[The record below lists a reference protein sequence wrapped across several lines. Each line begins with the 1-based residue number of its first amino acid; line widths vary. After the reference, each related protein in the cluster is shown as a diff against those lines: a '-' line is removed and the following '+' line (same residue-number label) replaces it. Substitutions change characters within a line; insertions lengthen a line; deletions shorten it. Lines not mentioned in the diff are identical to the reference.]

1 VPVSADQY
9 RQIGR
14 ACAGAVSVITVLD
27 QASSAVVALTVS
39 SLVTL
44 SFDPP
49 LVMFAIQKNASSF
62 PSIIASKTFGV
73 SVLGHSQMEAA
84 QRFAARDP
92 HKTAGVQFDRG
103 QVLNVPLVPDSLA
116 RIECLTQQIVTSGDH
131 SIIVGQVESAVTQ
144 DGQPLLYFA
153 RQYGSFRPL

>member
-62 PSIIASKTFGV
+62 PAIIASKTFGV
-73 SVLGHSQMEAA
+73 SVLGHAQVDVA

-92 HKTAGVQFDRG
+92 HKTVGVHFDRG
-103 QVLNVPLVPDSLA
+103 QALNVPLIPASLA
-116 RIECLTQQIVTSGDH
+116 GIECLTQQIVTSGDH
-131 SIIVGQVESAVTQ
+131 SIVVGQVESAVTQ

>member
-73 SVLGHSQMEAA
+73 SVLGHSQ
-84 QRFAARDP
+84 RFAARDP

>member
-14 ACAGAVSVITVLD
+14 ACAGAVSIITVLD
-27 QASSAVVALTVS
+27 QAGNAVVALTVS

-49 LVMFAIQKNASSF
+49 LVMFAIQKYASSF
-62 PSIIASKTFGV
+62 PSMIASKTFGV
-73 SVLGHSQMEAA
+73 SVLGHTQVETA
-84 QRFAARDP
+84 QRFAAKDR
-92 HKTAGVQFDRG
+92 HKTLGVLFDRG
-103 QVLNVPLVPDSLA
+103 PVLNVPLVPNSLA
-116 RIECLTQQIVTSGDH
+116 QIECRTQEIVTSGDH
-131 SIIVGQVESAVTQ
+131 SIIVGLVESAVTQ
-144 DGQPLLYFA
+144 EGQPLLYFA